1 MSKIRVYELAK
12 ITGLS
17 TKELMEK
24 LKDLGVEVKTH
35 MSTIDTE
42 IAKIIEEELLEEKEK
57 TEQTVEEKEEVSKP
71 QEVVKREEKAIIFE
85 PRPPVVTVM
94 GHVDHG
100 KTTLLDTIRKTNI
113 AEKEAG
119 GITQKI
125 GASVVERGGKKIV
138 FIDTPGHEAFTK
150 MRARGA
156 QVTDIAVLVVAA
168 DDGVKPQTIE
178 AVNHARAAGVP
189 IIVAINKIDK
199 PNANV
204 EKTKRELSEIGLIPE
219 EWGGDT
225 ICVEVSAKK
234 GTGVDELLDMII
246 FLAEYLEL
254 KAEVNVPAEGYIIE
268 SRLDKGKGPVA
279 SAIIK
284 KGVLRRGDII
294 LTKTAYGRVRAMLDD
309 KGRQINE
316 AGPSMPVEIIGLN
329 SLPEA
334 GDSFRVVSSEKEAK
348 EAVEAYFEELREKKL
363 SIRPRKITLEEFLKQ
378 AKEEETKELRLVIKT
393 NAQGELDA
401 LIPILER
408 LSTEEIKVKC
418 IHGGIGNINENDVM
432 LASASEAIIIGFN
445 VKVEPN
451 AKQEAEREGV
461 QIRLYQIIY
470 DVEEDIKA
478 AMIGM
483 LEPKYEEVFLG
494 RAEVRAVFKVKGGK
508 VAGCY
513 VLDGSMVR
521 NANVRIKRKGTV
533 IYEGKLSS
541 LKRFKDDVKE
551 VTKDYECGIGIE
563 GFSDFE
569 VGDIIEAFEIREVRR
584 TTL

>member
-1 MSKIRVYELAK
+1 
-12 ITGLS
+12 
-17 TKELMEK
+17 MEK
-24 LKDLGVEVKTH
+24 LKELGVEVKTH
-35 MSTIDTE
+35 MSTIDKE
-42 IAKIIEEELLEEKEK
+42 IAKIIEETLTEEKK
-57 TEQTVEEKEEVSKP
+57 EEKREH
-71 QEVVKREEKAIIFE
+71 QEVTQPIEEREEKKAVVLK

-100 KTTLLDTIRKTNI
+100 KTTLLDTIRKTNV
-113 AEKEAG
+113 AEREAG

-204 EKTKRELSEIGLIPE
+204 EKTKRELAEIGLIPE

-246 FLAEYLEL
+246 FLAEYMEL
-254 KAEVNVPAEGYIIE
+254 KAEVDVPAEGYILE
-268 SRLDKGKGPVA
+268 SRLDKGKGPIADV
-279 SAIIK
+279 IVK
-284 KGVLRRGDII
+284 KGVLKRGDII
-294 LTKTAYGRVRAMLDD
+294 LTKSAYGRVRAMFDD
-309 KGRQINE
+309 KGRQVNE
-316 AGPSMPVEIIGLN
+316 AGPSMPVEVIGLN
-329 SLPEA
+329 SLAEA
-334 GDSFRVVSSEKEAK
+334 GDKFRVIESEKEAK
-348 EAVEAYFEELREKKL
+348 EIVEAYFEEIREKKL
-363 SIRPRKITLEEFLKQ
+363 ATKPKKLTLEELLKQ
-378 AKEEETKELRLVIKT
+378 VKSEETRELRLVVKT
-393 NAQGELDA
+393 NSQGELDA

-445 VKVEPN
+445 VKVDPT

-483 LEPKYEEVFLG
+483 LKPKYEEVILG

-513 VLDGSMVR
+513 VLDGNIVR
-521 NANVRIKRKGTV
+521 NAQARVKRKDAV
-533 IYEGKLSS
+533 LFEGKISS

-551 VTKDYECGIGIE
+551 VAKGFECGIGIE

-569 VGDIIEAFEIREVRR
+569 VGDIIEAFEVREVRR

>member
-1 MSKIRVYELAK
+1 MI
-12 ITGLS
+12 GLS
-17 TKELMEK
+17 TKELMDR

-42 IAKIIEEELLEEKEK
+42 VAKIIEEELLEERKRME
-57 TEQTVEEKEEVSKP
+57 EIVEEKKEEISGV
-71 QEVVKREEKAIIFE
+71 QEIVKKEEKPIIFE

-100 KTTLLDTIRKTNI
+100 KTTLLDTIRKTNV

-189 IIVAINKIDK
+189 IVVAINKIDK
-199 PNANV
+199 PSANV
-204 EKTKRELSEIGLIPE
+204 EKTKKELSEIGLIPE

-234 GTGVDELLDMII
+234 GMGVEELLDMII

-254 KAEVNVPAEGYIIE
+254 KAEINVPAEGYILE

-279 SAIIK
+279 SAIVK
-284 KGVLRRGDII
+284 KGVLRRGDVI

-309 KGRQINE
+309 KGRQVNE

-334 GDSFRVVSSEKEAK
+334 GDSFRVVASEKEAK
-348 EAVEAYFEELREKKL
+348 EAVEAYFEELREKRL
-363 SIRPRKITLEEFLKQ
+363 STRPRKITLEEFLKQ
-378 AKEEETKELRLVIKT
+378 AKEEEAKELRLVIKT

-401 LIPILER
+401 LVPILER

-451 AKQEAEREGV
+451 AKQEAEKEGI

-483 LEPKYEEVFLG
+483 LKPKYEEVFLG
-494 RAEVRAVFKVKGGK
+494 KAEVRAIFKVRGGK

-513 VLDGSMVR
+513 VLDGTIVR
-521 NANVRIKRKGTV
+521 NANVRVKRKESV
-533 IYEGKLSS
+533 IYEGKISS

-551 VTKDYECGIGIE
+551 VAKDYECGIGID

-569 VGDIIEAFEIREVRR
+569 VGDIIEAFEVREVRR

>member
-1 MSKIRVYELAK
+1 
-12 ITGLS
+12 
-17 TKELMEK
+17 
-24 LKDLGVEVKTH
+24 

-42 IAKIIEEELLEEKEK
+42 IAKIIEEELLEEKGK
-57 TEQTVEEKEEVSKP
+57 VEQVVEEKEEVSKP
-71 QEVVKREEKAIIFE
+71 QEVVKKEEKAIILE

-100 KTTLLDTIRKTNI
+100 KTTLLDTIRKTNV

-178 AVNHARAAGVP
+178 AVNHAKAAGVP

-225 ICVEVSAKK
+225 ICVEVSAKR

-294 LTKTAYGRVRAMLDD
+294 LTKTSYGRVRAMLDD
-309 KGRQINE
+309 KGRQVNE

-334 GDSFRVVSSEKEAK
+334 GDSFKVVSTEKEAK
-348 EAVEAYFEELREKKL
+348 EAVEAYFEELKEKKL
-363 SIRPRKITLEEFLKQ
+363 SVKPRKITLEEFLKQ

-445 VKVEPN
+445 VKAEPN

-483 LEPKYEEVFLG
+483 LEPKHEEVFLG

-513 VLDGSMVR
+513 VLDGSIVR
-521 NANVRIKRKGTV
+521 NANVRIKRKDTV
-533 IYEGKLSS
+533 IYEGKISS
-541 LKRFKDDVKE
+541 LKRFKDDVRE
-551 VTKDYECGIGIE
+551 VAKDYECGIGVE

>member
-1 MSKIRVYELAK
+1 M
-12 ITGLS
+12 
-17 TKELMEK
+17 
-24 LKDLGVEVKTH
+24 EVKTH

-42 IAKIIEEELLEEKEK
+42 VAKIIEEELLEERKRME
-57 TEQTVEEKEEVSKP
+57 EIVEEKKEEISGV
-71 QEVVKREEKAIIFE
+71 QEIVKKEEKPIIFE

-100 KTTLLDTIRKTNI
+100 KTTLLDTIRKTNV

-189 IIVAINKIDK
+189 IVVAINKIDK
-199 PNANV
+199 PSANV
-204 EKTKRELSEIGLIPE
+204 EKTKKELSEIGLIPE

-234 GTGVDELLDMII
+234 GMGVEELLDMII

-254 KAEVNVPAEGYIIE
+254 KAEINVPAEGYILE

-279 SAIIK
+279 SAIVK
-284 KGVLRRGDII
+284 KGVLRRGDVI

-309 KGRQINE
+309 KGRQVNE

-329 SLPEA
+329 SLPDA
-334 GDSFRVVSSEKEAK
+334 GDSFRVVASEKEAK
-348 EAVEAYFEELREKKL
+348 EAVEAYFEELREKRL
-363 SIRPRKITLEEFLKQ
+363 STRPRKITLEEFLKQ
-378 AKEEETKELRLVIKT
+378 AKEEEAKELRLVIKT

-401 LIPILER
+401 LVPILER

-451 AKQEAEREGV
+451 AKQEAEKEGI

-483 LEPKYEEVFLG
+483 LKPKYEEVFLG
-494 RAEVRAVFKVKGGK
+494 KAEVRAIFKVRGGK

-513 VLDGSMVR
+513 VLDGTIVR
-521 NANVRIKRKGTV
+521 NANVRVKRKDSV
-533 IYEGKLSS
+533 IYEGKISS

-551 VTKDYECGIGIE
+551 VAKDYECGIGID

-569 VGDIIEAFEIREVRR
+569 VGDIIEAFEVREVRR